1 MKNNK
6 STTKS
11 ALTGIRPAMEAFGIR
26 IPQDEAHILRQS
38 AKKMKCGCAD
48 LVRTAWNEY
57 ITNHQLT
64 ELVK

>member
-1 MKNNK
+1 MKNTRAEK
-6 STTKS
+6 M
-11 ALTGIRPAMEAFGIR
+11 LTGIRPAMEAFGIR
-26 IPQDEAHILRQS
+26 FPQDEAHILRQS

-57 ITNHQLT
+57 ITNHKLT

>member
-1 MKNNK
+1 MNDKAK
-6 STTKS
+6 TT
-11 ALTGIRPAMEAFGIR
+11 LTGIRPAMEPFGIR
-26 IPQDEAHILRQS
+26 IPQDEAHILRLS

-57 ITNHQLT
+57 ITNHQLA